1 MRTGAKYMRGLQTLI
16 PTGISRRLIRYL
28 HNVDKNTKQY
38 LNVDP
43 TDGFIERCG
52 KTQTVHIETRMKCYS
67 TYRHAKIF
75 CGHNLHLRISYA
87 ALLKQRL
94 LGQQSLPDNF

>member
-1 MRTGAKYMRGLQTLI
+1 MRTDAKYMRGLQTLI

-38 LNVDP
+38 LNVDQ

-52 KTQTVHIETRMKCYS
+52 KT
-67 TYRHAKIF
+67 
-75 CGHNLHLRISYA
+75 
-87 ALLKQRL
+87 
-94 LGQQSLPDNF
+94 